1 MNLANARRK
10 PECRSRRAGDI
21 DHKNIGV
28 KEENCPYGLLAISH
42 GSCDVKVLAQ
52 LLTKISEE
60 RLTEKK
66 APRQGLRP
74 RFRSPQQR
82 SESESPANQ
91 RAGMALAAVLH
102 RILTWPAAPLH
113 AGIAVALFLQ
123 MRSKTPLT

>member
-52 LLTKISEE
+52 LLTKISESASLKR
-60 RLTEKK
+60 RLQGRVSDQGSGHRKK
-66 APRQGLRP
+66 EVRAKALRTKELEWHLP
-74 RFRSPQQR
+74 PCYIGF
-82 SESESPANQ
+82 
-91 RAGMALAAVLH
+91 
-102 RILTWPAAPLH
+102 
-113 AGIAVALFLQ
+113 
-123 MRSKTPLT
+123 